1 MKYLTYLNVFIL
13 RHDMDLK
20 DKIRKELRETYG
32 DFETYLEH
40 KYEET
45 VVEKLYE
52 EHLGGRLSDD
62 KLSVKKAW
70 LTYNQVIIEL
80 KHNLKD
86 MLRVKELQYRLT
98 DTENPNKV
106 CIEVIQGVDKRSPEL
121 ERLYE
126 KIRNFSF

>member
-1 MKYLTYLNVFIL
+1 
-13 RHDMDLK
+13 MDLK
-20 DKIRKELRETYG
+20 DKIRNELRESYG

-52 EHLGGRLSDD
+52 ENLEKRLSSD
-62 KLSVKKAW
+62 KLLVKKAW
-70 LTYNQVIIEL
+70 ATYNQVIIEL

-98 DTENPNKV
+98 DKENPREV
-106 CIEVIQGVDKRSPEL
+106 CIEVIKGVKKRSPEL

-126 KIRNFSF
+126 KIRNFA